1 MICKDHIPASL
12 VNFVCFSQSHQL
24 LEFVLLNTHHT
35 ICFNLGML
43 PLSSS
48 LQRNYRSFLLFIYTA
63 AILCLYVI
71 ACCLT
76 QLFVKHGQVVD
87 DAHAS
92 GDDSSTAVLWLRTV
106 GGVIPALV
114 VAGYCFIF
122 FWFVGGLS
130 LFHAYLISTNQTTY
144 ENFRWVKLVFR
155 GSGSNAFL
163 VGGLNEFWE
172 QTSVEFTGDAGGV
185 Q

>member
-1 MICKDHIPASL
+1 MRSL
-12 VNFVCFSQSHQL
+12 ARFSPS
-24 LEFVLLNTHHT
+24 
-35 ICFNLGML
+35 
-43 PLSSS
+43 
-48 LQRNYRSFLLFIYTA
+48 QRNYRSFLLFIYTA

-87 DAHAS
+87 DAQAS
-92 GDDSSTAVLWLRTV
+92 GDGSSGAMLWLRTV

-144 ENFRWVKLVFR
+144 ENFRWAATISEGGDTKRTSLV
-155 GSGSNAFL
+155 
-163 VGGLNEFWE
+163 
-172 QTSVEFTGDAGGV
+172 T
-185 Q
+185 